1 MVLHVIGGDV
11 GGDGFGDDF
20 SAVFGAV
27 HEDLGREGV
36 MRFFGIIKK
45 K

>member
-1 MVLHVIGGDV
+1 MVWRRVVLHVIGGDV

-27 HEDLGREGV
+27 HEDLGEEGV
-36 MRFFGIIKK
+36 MRF
-45 K
+45 